1 MSEQIKSKHVIVS
14 RPPYE
19 LYMAFADMRNFLQF
33 LPEDKKK
40 DIIADY
46 DSLTATLQ
54 GFNVGIKV
62 SDRIP
67 YSKIELND
75 NGAPFSFNISIHFD
89 AVSNNSGKTDFYI
102 EFNAELNLMMKMM
115 LGSKLKD
122 AMDKIADGLAAAS
135 EGRLPE
141 GVDPSVLEQF
151 KDKFKNR

>member
-46 DSLTATLQ
+46 
-54 GFNVGIKV
+54 
-62 SDRIP
+62 
-67 YSKIELND
+67 KIELND

-89 AVSNNSGKTDFYI
+89 AVSDNSGKTDFYI

-141 GVDPSVLEQF
+141 GVDQSVLEQF